1 MPKWIWIN
9 EVEHK
14 NDSYASF
21 KDNFTTSTQ
30 RITLRVSCDSF
41 FAAYLNGELVLFSG
55 CADYPHYK
63 LYDEI
68 EIDNAKVGENE
79 LYIIVWYHGT
89 NTQTYIHDDPGIWFE
104 VVAEGNSV
112 LASSEKTFGR
122 AECNFKN
129 GHCKLITNQLGF
141 SFYYDNT
148 VNNADIYEPCV
159 LINKMQPQKRP
170 QKPLVLDGRI
180 PVTYTEFDD
189 HILVDFGREVAGYP
203 DLEFE
208 SECEQEILFTF
219 GEHLEIGKVS
229 REIDGRDFSFEF
241 KAKPGIN
248 KFFCPLRR
256 IACRYIEVYAS
267 APIKISYVGMQHVYY
282 PVTEKKKYI
291 EDELLRRIYDVSVRT
306 LRLCMHEHYEDCPWR
321 EQALY
326 ALDSRNQ
333 MLFGYHAFSETE
345 YQRSNLLL
353 INQGLRDDGLL
364 AICFPAGS
372 DVPIPFFS
380 LAFILEV
387 CEYALNTGDY
397 TIVDDTKDTITK
409 IITTLEGKKRDNG
422 LIPKLPP
429 PYWNFYEWSEGNDG
443 NLSDVFK
450 GKYDADDDLIMNAM
464 FVYTVELYN
473 KVAKTDY
480 DTESV
485 KLAIKANLYDE
496 SCGLYRI
503 SVNGTLYGQL
513 GNALAI
519 LAGLGDYELARKVA
533 ECEGMTPITLSMK
546 PFLYDALLTFG
557 DEYRDFVVDDI
568 KNVYKAMLDYGATS
582 FWETE
587 LGWEDFC
594 KAGSLCHGWSAAPVY
609 YLSILG
615 IAKDEQ

>member
-1 MPKWIWIN
+1 MAKWIWIN
-9 EVEHK
+9 EAEHK
-14 NDSYASF
+14 ADSYAGF
-21 KDNFTTSTQ
+21 IQNFSTNSD
-30 RITLRVSCDSF
+30 TVKLRVASDSF

-68 EIDNAKVGENE
+68 EIDNANVGENE
-79 LYIIVWYHGT
+79 LYIIAWYHGVD
-89 NTQTYIHDDPGIWFE
+89 TQTYIHDDPGLWFE
-104 VVAEGNSV
+104 VFDGEKIV
-112 LASSEKTFGR
+112 ASSSDETLGR
-122 AECNFKN
+122 VEHSFKQ
-129 GHCKLITNQLGF
+129 GYCKQITRQLGF

-148 VNNADIYEPCV
+148 AENTDLYKPCV
-159 LINKMQPQKRP
+159 YIDKMQPQKRP

-229 REIDGRDFSFEF
+229 REIGDRDFSFEF
-241 KAKPGIN
+241 KAKKGIN

-256 IACRYIEVYAS
+256 IACRYIEVYA
-267 APIKISYVGMQHVYY
+267 AEPIKISYVGMQHVYY
-282 PVTEKKKYI
+282 PVTEKKKKI
-291 EDELLRRIYDVSVRT
+291 EDSLLRRIYDTSVRT

-333 MLFGYHAFSETE
+333 MLFGYYAFSETE

-364 AICFPAGS
+364 SICFPAGS

-387 CEYALNTGDY
+387 CEYVGNTGDR
-397 TIVDDTKDTITK
+397 TILEDTRSTITK
-409 IITTLEGKKRDNG
+409 IIKTFESKIGKNG
-422 LIPKLPP
+422 LIPRLPP

-450 GKYDADDDLIMNAM
+450 GKYSADDDLIMNAM
-464 FVYTVELYN
+464 YVWVVGIYN
-473 KVAKTDY
+473 RTAGTNY
-480 DTESV
+480 DVESV
-485 KLAIKANLYDE
+485 KQAIKKELYDDE
-496 SCGLYRI
+496 KRIYRI

-513 GNALAI
+513 GNSLAI
-519 LAGLGDYELARKVA
+519 LAGLGDCELAKKVVA
-533 ECEGMTPITLSMK
+533 CEGMTPITLSMK

-557 DEYRDFVVDDI
+557 DEYRDFIVEDI
-568 KNVYKAMLDYGATS
+568 KRVYKAMLDHGATS

-587 LGWEDFC
+587 LGWEDFG
-594 KAGSLCHGWSAAPVY
+594 KAGSLCHGWSASPVY

-615 IAKDEQ
+615 LAKDE